1 MVKFWASH
9 LELQIEENLGVTQ
22 FQGQFY
28 HVAPL
33 KVIGMETFIMVVDI
47 LSDQHLE
54 IHWNQKLDLR

>member
-9 LELQIEENLGVTQ
+9 SELQTEENLGVTKV
-22 FQGQFY
+22 QGQFY
-28 HVAPL
+28 YVAPL